1 MTRRAARAVAAWVVA
16 GYLAATVAAALVIEV
31 VRPELRDEE
40 YGRRLDG
47 LLARVKENPGRPLVV
62 VVGSSRA
69 AMAIC
74 PRAWEEVR
82 PGTPTD
88 PLVFNLSRVGGGPL
102 MNLLTLRRLYADGV
116 RPAAVLLEYW
126 PPLLRQ
132 DGPFREADRID
143 ADKLYLADRP
153 FVRDY
158 LPDPDRVE
166 RRMLESRLNPVSEHR
181 TLLLRRL
188 VPGWLPRATRID
200 PAVDP
205 LDGWGWL
212 PGLDRPALAL
222 QSRDTR
228 LSHHEGTYRAQLR
241 GLRVDPDADH
251 AIREAVALARGHGAA
266 VGFVWLPESTEFR
279 GWYPPEAERLGQ
291 AYLALLRDGLRVPLI
306 DARTW
311 LDDEDLADGFH
322 ATRQGAEVFTRP
334 LGPAAAEFLAR

>member
-16 GYLAATVAAALVIEV
+16 GYLAATVAATVVIEV

-47 LLARVKENPGRPLVV
+47 LRARLRENPGRPLVV

-69 AMAIC
+69 AMAVC

-82 PGTPTD
+82 PGSATD

-102 MNLLTLRRLYADGV
+102 MNLLTLRRLYGDGV

-132 DGPFREADRID
+132 EGPFREADRID
-143 ADKLYLADRP
+143 AERLYLSDRP
-153 FVRDY
+153 FVHDY
-158 LPDPDRVE
+158 LPDPDKVE
-166 RRMLESRLNPVSEHR
+166 RRMLASRLNPVYEHR

-200 PAVDP
+200 AAVDP

-228 LSHHEGTYRAQLR
+228 VSHHEGLYRAQLR
-241 GLRVDPDADH
+241 ELRIDADR
-251 AIREAVALARGHGAA
+251 AVREAVALARGHGAA
-266 VGFVWLPESTEFR
+266 VGFVWLPEATEFR

-291 AYLALLRDGLRVPLI
+291 AYLALLREELRVPLV
-306 DARTW
+306 DARGW
-311 LDDEDLADGFH
+311 LEDEHLADGFH
-322 ATRQGAEVFTRP
+322 ATRHGAEVFTRR
-334 LGPAAAEFLAR
+334 LGPAVSGFLAP